1 MTREDFITNCWN
13 YYLYLEEDFIK
24 LTRYISIHS
33 NNYKTFSDEIHKQLL
48 SVAMEFENINKEINK
63 ELGNKL
69 KDMCN
74 ITEFGDWLFDS
85 KIDSKNIIIEI
96 KFSKENLILNPF
108 KKEKFNE
115 KNGKETEQMPWWRA
129 YNQIKHDR
137 YKKYIDVNFEHLLN
151 ALAALLYCEMY
162 LVKKIGTKA
171 KDLDVPNSYSEIF
184 EIKDWQTKHTLIKKG
199 DSCATNEDIEE
210 LFKN

>member
-69 KDMCN
+69 NDRCN
-74 ITEFGDWLFDS
+74 IVEFGKWLFDS
-85 KIDSKNIIIEI
+85 VIDYENIVIEI

-108 KKEKFNE
+108 KKEKFKE
-115 KNGKETEQMPWWRA
+115 KNGKEIEQIPWWRA

-137 YKKYIDVNFEHLLN
+137 YKNYIDVNFEHLLN

-162 LVKKIGTKA
+162 LVKEIGTKA
-171 KDLDVPNSYSEIF
+171 KDLDIPNSYSEIF
-184 EIKDWQTKHTLIKKG
+184 EIKDWQTKYTLVKKG
-199 DSCATNEDIEE
+199 DRCATDEEVEE
-210 LFKN
+210 LLKN

>member
-1 MTREDFITNCWN
+1 MTRDDFITNCWN
-13 YYLYLEEDFIK
+13 YYLYLEEDFMK
-24 LTRYISIHS
+24 LTRYINIHS

-69 KDMCN
+69 NDRCN
-74 ITEFGDWLFDS
+74 IVEFGKWLFDS
-85 KIDSKNIIIEI
+85 VTDYENIVIEI

-108 KKEKFNE
+108 KKEKFKE
-115 KNGKETEQMPWWRA
+115 KNGKEIEQIPWWRA

-137 YKKYIDVNFEHLLN
+137 YKNYIDVNFEHLLN

-162 LVKKIGTKA
+162 LVKEIGTKA

-184 EIKDWQTKHTLIKKG
+184 EIKDWQTKHTLVKKG
-199 DSCATNEDIEE
+199 DSCATDEDIEE

>member
-13 YYLYLEEDFIK
+13 YYLYLEKDFIK
-24 LTRYISIHS
+24 LTRYVSIHS

-69 KDMCN
+69 KDTCN
-74 ITEFGDWLFDS
+74 ITEFGKWLFDS
-85 KIDSKNIIIEI
+85 KIDYKNIVIEI

-108 KKEKFNE
+108 KKQKNKE
-115 KNGKETEQMPWWRA
+115 KNGTETEQMSWWRA

-137 YKKYIDVNFEHLLN
+137 YRNYIDVNFEHLLN

-162 LVKKIGTKA
+162 LIKKIGTKA
-171 KDLDVPNSYSEIF
+171 KDMDVPNSYSEIF
-184 EIKDWQTKHTLIKKG
+184 EIKDWQTKHTLVKKG
-199 DSCATNEDIEE
+199 DSCATDEDIEE

>member
-24 LTRYISIHS
+24 LTRYISVHS

-69 KDMCN
+69 NDRCN
-74 ITEFGDWLFDS
+74 IVEFGKWLFDS
-85 KIDSKNIIIEI
+85 VIDYENIVIEI

-108 KKEKFNE
+108 KKQ
-115 KNGKETEQMPWWRA
+115 KNGTETEQMSWWRA

-137 YKKYIDVNFEHLLN
+137 YKNYIDVNFEHLLN

-162 LVKKIGTKA
+162 LVKEIGTKA

-199 DSCATNEDIEE
+199 DSCATDEDIEE